1 VKGRRWI
8 LFVVV
13 LLVGNV
19 AAVSTLIASASGEGE
34 RQVLPDYY
42 RRAAAW
48 GQTMDRAQ
56 ASADLGWTAT
66 VTDGAAGLLIDV
78 ADTDGLPI
86 SGAQV
91 RVSAH
96 HRAHADGGV
105 EAVAVEAEAGHY
117 RVGRTLDRAGLW
129 DVDVHVHR
137 GGGAWVRRYT
147 VEHEAP

>member
-1 VKGRRWI
+1 VKGLRWI
-8 LFVVV
+8 LFVVA
-13 LLVGNV
+13 LLGGNV
-19 AAVSTLIASASGEGE
+19 VAVGALIASASGEGE

-48 GQTMDRAQ
+48 GQTMARAQ

-66 VTDGAAGLLIDV
+66 VTDRAGGLTVHVTDG
-78 ADTDGLPI
+78 DGLPVN
-86 SGAQV
+86 GAQV

-105 EAVAVEAEAGHY
+105 EAVAAPAEAGHY
-117 RVGRTLDRAGLW
+117 RIERPLDRAGLW
-129 DVDVHVHR
+129 DVDLHVHR

-147 VEHEAP
+147 VEHVAP